1 MASTLRTPV
10 VLLLFA
16 RPDTTA
22 RLVELVRAARPPLL
36 LVVADGPR
44 PDRPGEPERCDATR
58 ALVAD
63 TDWGCE
69 VLTDYADTNL
79 GLKRRIETGLDWAF
93 GQVEEAILLEDDC
106 IPHPT
111 FFRFCDELLQR
122 YRDEAR
128 VLSIAGGRL
137 GPGATDG
144 ASYRFSRYQHIWG
157 WATWRRAWRLD
168 DPELSRWPE
177 LRDGRWLDG
186 LLGDRRTAE
195 YWSYHFEQSHT
206 GRHTWDHAWQLSAWL
221 AGGLSVIPS
230 RNLVENVGFRED
242 ATTTRPEFRIPLY
255 AQPATAIDFPLRHP
269 AAVARD
275 VGADRFVE
283 QELFGGTVE
292 SVFARIHARR
302 RVASEARQ

>member
-1 MASTLRTPV
+1 MPSPLRSPV

-22 RLVELVRAARPPLL
+22 RLVELVRAARPPLV

-44 PDRPGEPERCDATR
+44 ADRPGEADLCEATR
-58 ALVAD
+58 ELVER

-69 VLTDYADTNL
+69 VLTDYADENR
-79 GLKRRIETGLDWAF
+79 GMKRRIETGLDWAF

-111 FFRFCDELLQR
+111 FFRFCDELLER
-122 YRDEAR
+122 FRDEPR

-157 WATWRRAWRLD
+157 WATWRRAWGLH
-168 DPELSRWPE
+168 DPLLARWPE
-177 LRDGRWLDG
+177 LRDSRWLDR
-186 LLGDRRTAE
+186 LLGDRRTVE
-195 YWSYHFEQSHT
+195 YWSYAYEQTHT
-206 GRHTWDHAWQLSAWL
+206 RRHTWDHAWQLAAWL

-230 RNLVENVGFRED
+230 RNLVENVGFRDD
-242 ATTTRPEFRIPLY
+242 ATTTRPEFLIPLF
-255 AQPATAIDFPLRHP
+255 AEPAVAMDFPLRHP
-269 AAVARD
+269 PAVVRD
-275 VGADRFVE
+275 AEADRFLE
-283 QELFGGTVE
+283 EALFGGTVE
-292 SVFARIHARR
+292 RVFARIHARR
-302 RVASEARQ
+302 PQASEVRP